1 MRTILPS
8 ATLAFVLAAVFS
20 SPAGLAQ
27 GTAGTAAS
35 SGEVARS
42 SSDAALVKTYCAG
55 CHNER
60 NKTSATAS
68 GVILERVDLSRVPEQ
83 SEMWENVVRRL
94 RAR

>member
-8 ATLAFVLAAVFS
+8 AALAFVLAVVFS

-35 SGEVARS
+35 SGEAARS

-55 CHNER
+55 CHNDR
-60 NKTSATAS
+60 TKS
-68 GVILERVDLSRVPEQ
+68 GELSLEHADLDGRSDSTPR
-83 SEMWENVVRRL
+83 SGRK
-94 RAR
+94 